1 MTISVVMAV
10 HNQLRTLPAA
20 LDSILGQTLKDW
32 ELILIANGKYI
43 ARMDADDEALPSR
56 FTKQVEYL
64 NSHRQVK
71 LLGTAANLID
81 ADGKPLG
88 IKRFASDHEHLR
100 QAILSYCPFVHPTW
114 MVLTESLRELGGY
127 NQDFPFAQDYE
138 LALRIAGKYEVANLP
153 EPLLNYRVNDPAA
166 ISIYQLKQQEKLALR
181 ARFLALTDYGY
192 SWLESWKLVKP
203 LLSYLVPAKI
213 KRKIYQKFSWNLN

>member
-1 MTISVVMAV
+1 
-10 HNQLRTLPAA
+10 
-20 LDSILGQTLKDW
+20 
-32 ELILIANGKYI
+32 
-43 ARMDADDEALPSR
+43 
-56 FTKQVEYL
+56 
-64 NSHRQVK
+64 
-71 LLGTAANLID
+71 
-81 ADGKPLG
+81 
-88 IKRFASDHEHLR
+88 
-100 QAILSYCPFVHPTW
+100 

-213 KRKIYQKFSWNLN
+213 KRKIYQKFFWNLN